1 MFLYM
6 PSANIYL
13 YFLNNVS
20 IENNI
25 IDVMN
30 PITKKE
36 KNLIAN
42 SPVISIYSYL
52 IYFLLG
58 AQLYYIADFLQ
69 EWVLVSEE
77 CSWQFQTMCKVQ
89 FIYYAKWNHSTIAAS
104 LLWTC
109 STINCNIIV
118 EKIKYPPLQYYHYF
132 CNIYP

>member
-69 EWVLVSEE
+69 E
-77 CSWQFQTMCKVQ
+77 
-89 FIYYAKWNHSTIAAS
+89 
-104 LLWTC
+104 
-109 STINCNIIV
+109 
-118 EKIKYPPLQYYHYF
+118 
-132 CNIYP
+132 